1 MAAQIDLKN
10 ITVQFGQNKAVND
23 VSLEINKGDIYGVI
37 GFSGAGK
44 STLVRTINLLQY
56 PSAGSVEVNG
66 TVLFKDNKLQ
76 ISKKQLQE
84 KRRKI
89 GMIFQNFNLL
99 NEETVIE
106 NVAFALQHS
115 RLSDQ
120 ELEEKSLHLL
130 ELVGLKDKAD
140 FYPAQ
145 LSGGQQQRVAIA
157 RALANDPD
165 ILISDEATSALDP
178 KTTNQIL
185 DLLYDLNKKLG
196 LTVVLITHE
205 MDAVKRVANKIA
217 VMEKGKVI
225 EKGELREV
233 FLHPQKQLTRQFVG
247 GALQAQHILNTYN
260 FDKLAENAEL
270 YQLVYSINDVTKS
283 VVADLDVSLNTK
295 ASILYGNVEV
305 LSGEPIGTLAIL
317 LDLDE
322 LRQKEAIKFLES
334 KNVVVTKLDKGVLT
348 NEGRTRELSVT
359 GRPISAASTR
369 PPNREAKTVFI
380 I

>member
-1 MAAQIDLKN
+1 M
-10 ITVQFGQNKAVND
+10 TTNKEATSDSRYIISLHNVTKVFHGATEVTALQD
-23 VSLEINKGDIYGVI
+23 VSLDIAKGEIFGII
-37 GFSGAGK
+37 GLSGAGK
-44 STLVRTINLLQY
+44 STLVRCINLLEK
-56 PSAGSVEVNG
+56 PTTGE
-66 TVLFKDNKLQ
+66 VLFCGQNLTTLKR
-76 ISKKQLQE
+76 KQLLKARHE
-84 KRRKI
+84 I
-89 GMIFQNFNLL
+89 AMIFQNFNLL

-270 YQLVYSINDVTKS
+270 YQLVYSINDVTK
-283 VVADLDVSLNTK
+283 
-295 ASILYGNVEV
+295 
-305 LSGEPIGTLAIL
+305 
-317 LDLDE
+317 
-322 LRQKEAIKFLES
+322 
-334 KNVVVTKLDKGVLT
+334 
-348 NEGRTRELSVT
+348 
-359 GRPISAASTR
+359 
-369 PPNREAKTVFI
+369 
-380 I
+380 

>member
-1 MAAQIDLKN
+1 M
-10 ITVQFGQNKAVND
+10 
-23 VSLEINKGDIYGVI
+23 
-37 GFSGAGK
+37 
-44 STLVRTINLLQY
+44 
-56 PSAGSVEVNG
+56 
-66 TVLFKDNKLQ
+66 LFR
-76 ISKKQLQE
+76 S
-84 KRRKI
+84 
-89 GMIFQNFNLL
+89 
-99 NEETVIE
+99 
-106 NVAFALQHS
+106 
-115 RLSDQ
+115 
-120 ELEEKSLHLL
+120 
-130 ELVGLKDKAD
+130 
-140 FYPAQ
+140 PAQ

-283 VVADLDVSLNTK
+283 VVADLDVSLK
-295 ASILYGNVEV
+295 DRKS
-305 LSGEPIGTLAIL
+305 
-317 LDLDE
+317 
-322 LRQKEAIKFLES
+322 
-334 KNVVVTKLDKGVLT
+334 VV
-348 NEGRTRELSVT
+348 
-359 GRPISAASTR
+359 
-369 PPNREAKTVFI
+369 
-380 I
+380 